1 MGNETVS
8 KAFLVMRKTA
18 TQWYVQ
24 MEFQEFL
31 ASSFVGG
38 RESYARQSHP
48 GPVSGGDALLH
59 SALAA
64 ASG

>member
-1 MGNETVS
+1 
-8 KAFLVMRKTA
+8 MRKTA